1 MAGHVEPRPNS
12 KLSDNQLAPVSAMIA
27 LQVFPPVGRP
37 IALSL
42 AIASIATLLTGL
54 SAAAAVENVHRS
66 AAVVNDIPI
75 SAWDVDQRTKLVMAS
90 SGAPNSKEIYDK
102 ISSQVLRTLID
113 EQLQIQEASEKKV
126 NITAQDVKDAMER
139 IARSNNTTLAKISET
154 LDSAGVKISALESQV
169 RAELAWSKLVSQSL
183 SGRVRVSEVEVESTL
198 ARLQEGSTQPQ
209 YQVAQIFVPV
219 ERPEDDD
226 EAKATAE
233 NLLVQVRATRSF
245 ANVAR
250 QFSKDITAASGGD
263 MGWITLDELPPELA
277 SVLKVLSIGQMTV
290 PTRSKG
296 GYYILLLRDMRVPA
310 GTKIAAKRSTLP
322 PGQINITQV
331 SVPSQ
336 GGGVEGFKKAL
347 QLAEEI
353 RAQIT
358 GCQGVGTV
366 TKGRAKVIP
375 YGVMSLGM
383 IQEDLRNMLPTLPND
398 GTSPVGQSPDGGA
411 TFFIV
416 CDGGKTQEVKEI
428 APPKKEDI
436 EERIYSQQLS
446 ILARRYL
453 RDLRRD
459 AVVEMR

>member
-1 MAGHVEPRPNS
+1 MAGHVELRPNP
-12 KLSDNQLAPVSAMIA
+12 KLSDNHLLRFPTMIA
-27 LQVFPPVGRP
+27 SQVFQPVGRS

-42 AIASIATLLTGL
+42 AIASMATLLTGL

-90 SGAPNSKEIYDK
+90 SGAPNSKEVYDK
-102 ISSQVLRTLID
+102 ISEQVLRTLID

-126 NITAQDVKDAMER
+126 NITAQDVKEAMER

-154 LDSAGVKISALESQV
+154 LDAAGVEISALESQV
-169 RAELAWSKLVSQSL
+169 RAELAWSKLVSQTL
-183 SGRVRVSEVEVESTL
+183 SGRVRVSETEVEATFIK
-198 ARLQEGSTQPQ
+198 LQEGSTQPQ

-219 ERPEDDD
+219 ERPEDEDD
-226 EAKATAE
+226 AKATAE
-233 NLLVQVRATRSF
+233 NLLMQVRATRSF

-263 MGWITLDELPPELA
+263 MGWITLDELAPELA
-277 SVLKVLSIGQMTV
+277 SALKVLSIGQMTV
-290 PTRSKG
+290 PTRAKG

-310 GTKIAAKRSTLP
+310 GTKVEGKRSTLP

-331 SVPSQ
+331 TVPSQ
-336 GGGVEGFKKAL
+336 GGGQEGLKKAMTV
-347 QLAEEI
+347 AEQI
-353 RAQIT
+353 RSQIT
-358 GCQGVGTV
+358 GCQGVGSV
-366 TKGRAKVIP
+366 TMGRAKVIP

-398 GTSPVGQSPDGGA
+398 GTSPVGVTPDGGA

-416 CDGGKTQEVKEI
+416 CDGGKMQEVKEI
-428 APPKKEDI
+428 PAPKKEDI
-436 EERIYSQQLS
+436 EDRIYSQQLS
-446 ILARRYL
+446 VLARRYL